1 MVTFMSLFL
10 FSFQLYNRVIARKLS
25 GRRS

>member
-1 MVTFMSLFL
+1 MSLFL

>member
-1 MVTFMSLFL
+1 MVTFMSLVL
-10 FSFQLYNRVIARKLS
+10 FSFQPYNRVIARKLS